1 MRIVSF
7 GAMITLFRISVQCTR
22 FFFTGQRVQLD
33 NCPSQC
39 GRNCARVP
47 QKWRCRLFQVW
58 QKESKSIFLN
68 LKNRKR
74 VISVNSGVTW
84 VLGISLL
91 ATTGPV
97 RNSSLSKGKAEEI
110 SLQKIVPNTPNRT
123 QINFPFF

>member
-7 GAMITLFRISVQCTR
+7 GAMITLFRISVQSTR

-58 QKESKSIFLN
+58 QKESKSCIFLN
-68 LKNRKR
+68 LKNTKR

-110 SLQKIVPNTPNRT
+110 SNTSNRT
-123 QINFPFF
+123 RINFPFL